1 MQKQKVLVCVSR
13 FEERCAEARERLLAA
28 GLDVTFT
35 EKKLRELPA
44 EEVRELIAGIDAAI
58 VGMDPWGEEMFAMA
72 PRLKVI
78 SRFGVGVD
86 TIDLE
91 GARRRRIYVT
101 NAAGSNAQAVAE
113 LAVFLMLG
121 VLRHGGE
128 LSHAMTEGR
137 WMRRMGGELSG
148 KTVGLIGF
156 GEIGRRTAELVR
168 AFGAEVIA
176 YKRSPAPELAG
187 TYGVTFL
194 SREEVM
200 ENCDILSLHIPG
212 TPDNYHMVNRETLAR
227 MRRGAILINT
237 GRGSLVDE
245 AALAEAVSS
254 GQLAGAGLDV
264 FEAEPL
270 AADSPLRKNPHIF
283 LLPHT
288 GGETEEAYCQIGLGA
303 VQGVLEVLSGREPS
317 HWVNRW

>member
-1 MQKQKVLVCVSR
+1 
-13 FEERCAEARERLLAA
+13 
-28 GLDVTFT
+28 
-35 EKKLRELPA
+35 
-44 EEVRELIAGIDAAI
+44 
-58 VGMDPWGEEMFAMA
+58 MA
-72 PRLKVI
+72 PQLKVI

-137 WMRRMGGELSG
+137 WLRRMGGELSG

-187 TYGVTFL
+187 KYGVTFL

-237 GRGSLVDE
+237 GREAWWTNRRWQRLFPRGSWPEPGWTFLKQSLWLQTARFGRIPIYSFCPIRAGKPRRHTARSGWEQSRAFWRCFPERSRRTGSIAGKDKNTRE
-245 AALAEAVSS
+245 TAFFICREQTAGNRAA
-254 GQLAGAGLDV
+254 
-264 FEAEPL
+264 
-270 AADSPLRKNPHIF
+270 
-283 LLPHT
+283 T
-288 GGETEEAYCQIGLGA
+288 
-303 VQGVLEVLSGREPS
+303 
-317 HWVNRW
+317 

>member
-1 MQKQKVLVCVSR
+1 
-13 FEERCAEARERLLAA
+13 
-28 GLDVTFT
+28 
-35 EKKLRELPA
+35 
-44 EEVRELIAGIDAAI
+44 
-58 VGMDPWGEEMFAMA
+58 
-72 PRLKVI
+72 
-78 SRFGVGVD
+78 
-86 TIDLE
+86 
-91 GARRRRIYVT
+91 
-101 NAAGSNAQAVAE
+101 
-113 LAVFLMLG
+113 
-121 VLRHGGE
+121 
-128 LSHAMTEGR
+128 
-137 WMRRMGGELSG
+137 MGGELSG

-187 TYGVTFL
+187 KYGVTFL

-288 GGETEEAYCQIGLGA
+288 GGETEEAYRQIGLGA
-303 VQGVLEVLSGREPS
+303 VQGVLEVLSGRAPS
-317 HWVNRW
+317 HWVNPW